1 MTAEIEQKDGRY
13 LVALDGHKI
22 ENIKSVYI
30 QLNRDELPVITM
42 SVYADDIRY
51 VKDIPHMSKT

>member
-13 LVALDGHKI
+13 LVTMDGHRI
-22 ENIKSVYI
+22 DNIKSVQI
-30 QLNRDELPVITM
+30 QMNRDELPVITM

-51 VKDIPHMSKT
+51 VKDITNMSKT